1 VDALLGDAS
10 RAQKELGWTPRTTF
24 VELVREMVTEDDA
37 IATKDALVRKH
48 GYPTFNYHEA

>member
-1 VDALLGDAS
+1 
-10 RAQKELGWTPRTTF
+10 LGWTPRTTF